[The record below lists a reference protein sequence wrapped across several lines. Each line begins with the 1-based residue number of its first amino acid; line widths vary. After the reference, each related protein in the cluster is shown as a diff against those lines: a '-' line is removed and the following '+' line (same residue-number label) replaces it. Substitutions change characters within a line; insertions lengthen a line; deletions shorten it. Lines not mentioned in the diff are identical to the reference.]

1 VLLPGAIGAG
11 EAAAHRYEASKTG
24 LWPPSPFKLGIPT
37 EIPHDRTMTFS
48 QLPQTSDHDMAILSA
63 AVYDNDKMAVG
74 KWTRVFD
81 PGVTFGPDGVRPT
94 TRIDPVSGFKA
105 AVFSDGENYVLAF
118 AGSERHT
125 GDWLTNLG
133 QGIGLDTK
141 QYGQAAAFAKDCKA
155 AFGDKLTM
163 TGHSLG
169 GGLAVIGAAVSNCPA
184 VTFNPAGVHD
194 KTLKR
199 LGVDPTAFREVAE
212 QGLVRKYV
220 VQGEIVD
227 RIHRILP
234 LPDAPGHRI
243 ELDGAGKNTFSKHK
257 IGVVIQGLDAMLK
270 ARAASEQANAFRTMD
285 ATDGLRQHPELSS
298 AYKMLG
304 AMEAKAS
311 TMGKA
316 AGDQFVSLAR
326 AEIAGRIERGDKI
339 PPLPAKERIT
349 LAKAVALEPIQTKHG
364 QER

>member
-1 VLLPGAIGAG
+1 
-11 EAAAHRYEASKTG
+11 
-24 LWPPSPFKLGIPT
+24 
-37 EIPHDRTMTFS
+37 MTYS
-48 QLPQTSDHDMAILSA
+48 QLPQASDLDMAILSA
-63 AVYDNDKMAVG
+63 AVYDNDKMEVG
-74 KWTRVFD
+74 KWARVFD
-81 PGVTFGPDGVRPT
+81 PGVTFGPNGVRPT

-118 AGSERHT
+118 AGSERHA

-133 QGIGLDTK
+133 QGIGLDTT
-141 QYGQAAAFAKDCKA
+141 QYGQAASFAKDCKI

-169 GGLAVIGAAVSNCPA
+169 GGLAAIGAAVSNCPA

-194 KTLKR
+194 KTLTR

-220 VQGEIVD
+220 VRGEIVD
-227 RIHRILP
+227 RIHRLLP

-243 ELDGAGKNTFSKHK
+243 ELDGAGRNTFSKHK
-257 IGVVIQGLDAMLK
+257 IGVVIAGLEVMLK
-270 ARAASEQANAFRTMD
+270 QQREALRESARPAAP
-285 ATDGLRQHPELSS
+285 ATDSELAATFRSKDAKDGVREHPALEN

-304 AMEAKAS
+304 ALDAKSA
-311 TMGKA
+311 TMSKSSA
-316 AGDQFVSLAR
+316 AQVLALGR
-326 AEIAGRIERGDKI
+326 AEIASRIERGEKI
-339 PPLPAKERIT
+339 PPLPGKERTAPI
-349 LAKAVALEPIQTKHG
+349 KAVEVQAVQAKHS